1 MSGAKKHMKSYFFSR
16 RNIFLL
22 EDAGYSN
29 TRNSRLT
36 IPIRPSNVDS
46 ELLFIARTKTFGTA
60 QSTAQLNFKLEMFK
74 MFKMLKGE
82 TVLMI
87 CRKSQM
93 NANIR
98 TKFLFET
105 NFSIQ

>member
-36 IPIRPSNVDS
+36 ISIRPSNVDS
-46 ELLFIARTKTFGTA
+46 ELLFIARTKTFETA
-60 QSTAQLNFKLEMFK
+60 QSTAQLNFKLE

-93 NANIR
+93 NANVR

-105 NFSIQ
+105 NFFIQ